1 MVRGLIDAWSL
12 EPLGVL
18 RLGEREFPVPPLTL
32 GRFQRL
38 LCLDTE
44 ALTKG
49 LLAEYKATP
58 PRSVRV
64 MRALLRLSILRG
76 LPGRRF
82 MWWIVDRFHIG
93 RRLYRA
99 ESAAAAVALVVPGV
113 TPSVWKEHG
122 SQVEFSRLFVL
133 FADGHEWGYIAD
145 AIRFGEPV
153 AEGEELPDP
162 DDIAQG
168 LIAVAKET
176 GHTVEQL
183 ATMRL
188 EGFYR
193 LVAALRAKAE
203 AEDDARAQSM
213 HPQGGPLPG
222 VEYADAAE
230 LPDELQ
236 ELIRKAREGTDG

>member
-12 EPLGVL
+12 EPLGVF
-18 RLGEREFPVPPLTL
+18 RLGGADFPVPPLTL

-38 LCLDTE
+38 LGFDTE
-44 ALTKG
+44 ALVKG

-58 PRSVRV
+58 PRSVRG
-64 MRALLRLSILRG
+64 LRYLIRQTILRG

-82 MWWIVDRFHIG
+82 LWWLVDRFGVGH
-93 RRLYRA
+93 RLYRA
-99 ESAAAAVALVVPGV
+99 TSAADAVSLVVPGV
-113 TPSVWKEHG
+113 TPSLWREHG
-122 SQVEFSRLFVL
+122 SQAEFSRLFLL
-133 FADGHEWGYIAD
+133 FAEGHEWSYVAD

-153 AEGEELPDP
+153 GDDEVLPDQ
-162 DDIAQG
+162 DDITEG

-183 ATMRL
+183 ASMRL

-193 LVAALRAKAE
+193 LVAALRSKAE
-203 AEDDARAQSM
+203 AQEAAHARSL
-213 HPQGGPLPG
+213 HPEGGPLPG
-222 VEYADAAE
+222 VEYVDGIPEE
-230 LPDELQ
+230 LH

>member
-18 RLGEREFPVPPLTL
+18 RLGDREFPVPPLTL

-38 LCLDTE
+38 LGLDTE

-49 LLAEYKATP
+49 LLAEYKTTP

-76 LPGRRF
+76 LPGRRL
-82 MWWIVDRFHIG
+82 MWWAIERFHIG
-93 RRLYRA
+93 HRLYRA
-99 ESAAAAVALVVPGV
+99 ASAADAVGLVVPGV

-122 SQVEFSRLFVL
+122 SQLEFSKLFLL
-133 FADGHEWGYIAD
+133 FADGHDWAYIAN

-153 AEGEELPDP
+153 EEGEELPDP

-176 GHTVEQL
+176 GHSVEQL

-203 AEDDARAQSM
+203 AQEDAVAQSR

-222 VEYADAAE
+222 VEYVDEIPEE
-230 LPDELQ
+230 LR